1 MNDWERQIEQLDLSH
16 LRISMIKKMHNF
28 SSLRKLMLLDNK
40 IAEIS
45 GLENLKSLEEL
56 NLEKNKI

>member
-1 MNDWERQIEQLDLSH
+1 
-16 LRISMIKKMHNF
+16 MHNF

-40 IAEIS
+40 IAVIS